1 MSKRNPPQ
9 PPRRVLGKEYRPKV
23 YKPAFALGV
32 FCLDETDQRR
42 LWAKLSRS
50 LAPRQVKVMVI

>member
-9 PPRRVLGKEYRPKV
+9 TPRRVLGKEYRPKV

-42 LWAKLSRS
+42 LWAKLSSS